1 MTLREAV
8 LIALRAV
15 GAHRLRSALTML
27 GLIIGVSAVILL
39 TAVGNGVQKSIGA
52 RIEPLASLITIVPT
66 TGTTPGGPTPRNL
79 TDADAAALQK
89 APDIVAVIPEVTAPW
104 LIKTATAYS
113 TTHST
118 AQSLGNVVG
127 STDRWL
133 EVNDRDIET
142 GSFFDEAQVHAA
154 ARVVVLGTTTVTNLF
169 GGDSAAALSSR
180 VQINGQPFKVI
191 GVMKSAGLPD
201 DKDVVMPLDAARNYV
216 FGHGDILNHATV
228 QAASV
233 AAVPAAEEQ
242 VNNILDAR
250 HRIRSPATR
259 DFEVESLTTAVTT
272 SNQILQIL
280 TLFTA
285 AVAAVSLVV
294 GAIGILN
301 IMLVSVTERTREI
314 GIRKAIGATNRAIL
328 QQFLVESIVL
338 AGFGGLIGVGIGV
351 GLSGLVG
358 IIAPAFTS
366 HLGSTFAGFAPVVT
380 VVPVAAS
387 FAISLTIGLFAG
399 CYPAYRAVRLRP
411 VEALRYQ

>member
-66 TGTTPGGPTPRNL
+66 TGTTPGGPTRRNL

-104 LIKTATAYS
+104 LIKTATAHS
-113 TTHST
+113 TAHST
-118 AQSLGNVVG
+118 AQSLGTVVG

-133 EVNDRDIET
+133 EVNDRDIEA
-142 GSFFDEAQVHAA
+142 GSFLDEAQVRAA

-180 VQINGQPFKVI
+180 VQINGQTFAVI

-216 FGHGDILNHATV
+216 FGHGDVLNHATV

-233 AAVPAAEEQ
+233 AAVSAAEEQ

-259 DFEVESLTTAVTT
+259 DFEAQSLTTAVNT

-338 AGFGGLIGVGIGV
+338 AGFGGLIG
-351 GLSGLVG
+351 
-358 IIAPAFTS
+358 
-366 HLGSTFAGFAPVVT
+366 
-380 VVPVAAS
+380 
-387 FAISLTIGLFAG
+387 
-399 CYPAYRAVRLRP
+399 
-411 VEALRYQ
+411 

>member
-1 MTLREAV
+1 VSVREAV

-39 TAVGNGVQKSIGA
+39 VAVGNGVQKSIDA
-52 RIEPLASLITIVPT
+52 RLQPLASLITVVPT
-66 TGTTPGGPTPRNL
+66 SVNTPGASSRNL
-79 TDADAAALQK
+79 TDADIAALEK
-89 APDIVAVIPEVTAPW
+89 APNITAVLPEASGPW
-104 LIKTATAYS
+104 LIKTV
-113 TTHST
+113 TTRGGV
-118 AQSLGNVVG
+118 QSLGTVIG

-133 EVNDRDIET
+133 EVNDRNMES
-142 GSFFDEAQVHAA
+142 GSFFDKVQARSG
-154 ARVVVLGTTTVTNLF
+154 ARVVVLGTTTVANLF
-169 GGDSAAALSSR
+169 DGDSAAALGSK
-180 VQINGQPFKVI
+180 VQINGQNFKVI
-191 GVMKSAGLPD
+191 GVLQSSGLPD
-201 DKDVVMPLDAARNYV
+201 DKDVVMPLEAARDLV
-216 FGHGDILNHATV
+216 FGHGEVINHATV

-233 AAVPAAEEQ
+233 AAAPAVEEE

-259 DFEVESLTTAVTT
+259 DFETQSLTAAIAT

-285 AVAAVSLVV
+285 AVATISLVV

-328 QQFLVESIVL
+328 NQFLVESMVL
-338 AGFGGLIGVGIGV
+338 AGLGGLIGVGIGI
-351 GLSGLVG
+351 GLSVLIGA
-358 IIAPAFTS
+358 IAPTFS
-366 HLGSTFAGFAPVVT
+366 PYLGSTLAGFAPVVT
-380 VVPVAAS
+380 VLPVVAS
-387 FAISLTIGLFAG
+387 FAVSLAIGLIAG
-399 CYPAYRAVRLRP
+399 GYPAYRAVRLRP